1 MDSVIPL
8 WERPSLPVAGAAARF
23 PVRRIYCV
31 GRNYAAHTLE
41 MGADPTRDPPF
52 FFMKPADALVPDGG
66 HVPYPPAT
74 ANLHHEIELV
84 VALET
89 GGAEIAPEA
98 ALDHV
103 YGYAV
108 GIDLT
113 RRDLQQVAKDR
124 SWPWDAGKGFDH
136 GAPCGELQPASTI
149 GHPTQGA
156 ISLKVDG
163 ELRQEGDL
171 AQMIWPVPDIIAALS
186 RLFELAPGDL
196 IYTGTP
202 AGVGPVRPGERLEGQ
217 VEGVGTLTVTVG
229 EAA

>member
-1 MDSVIPL
+1 MDTVIPL
-8 WERPSLPVAGAAARF
+8 WAPPSLPVAGAEARF
-23 PVRRIYCV
+23 PVRRVYCV

-41 MGADPTRDPPF
+41 MGADPSRDPPF

-84 VALET
+84 AAIRT
-89 GGAEIAPEA
+89 GGAEIAPES
-98 ALDHV
+98 ALDHI

-136 GAPCGELQPASTI
+136 GAPCGALQPVSAI
-149 GHPTQGA
+149 GHPDRGA
-156 ISLKVDG
+156 ITLKVDG
-163 ELRQEGDL
+163 ALRQEGDL
-171 AQMIWPVPDIIAALS
+171 SQMIWPVPEIIAALS
-186 RLFELAPGDL
+186 RLFTLAPGDL
-196 IYTGTP
+196 VYTGTP
-202 AGVGPVRPGERLEGQ
+202 AGVGPVRPGERLEGAI
-217 VEGVGTLTVTVG
+217 EGVGKLTVTVG
-229 EAA
+229 EAE